1 MKKLLALI
9 SICAVLLSAGCKDPD
24 PTPPTPDP
32 EPEQPTFLTF
42 SIKKAQN
49 STLTEDLT
57 FTADENGVF
66 VCKVPYYVDRKE
78 LVPTFT
84 VPAGC
89 TVIAQSKTQI
99 SGKTAVNLSQPVVY
113 SLLVTGGRTVPVT
126 VKLEIGYKGLSGLPV
141 VVINTENN
149 QTIKDRDTWI
159 PAKMLIDD
167 GQGATLFEE
176 ADAEVKGRGNTTW
189 SYAKKPYAIKLG
201 SKAKVLGMP
210 KHKRWVLLAS
220 WNDKAMMRTDL
231 TFYLSQNYT
240 TFRWKQRGE
249 AVELVLNGEHLGHYY
264 LCEQIKVDEN
274 RVPDG
279 YVLEIDYRA
288 KDANGDIFFKSDI
301 SQLNFVLKDPEPD
314 KGSDEY
320 NYAKNYINKAEK
332 DLKEGRVENYRSY
345 MNMESFVD
353 WYLNQE
359 FSMNMDACF
368 FLSVY
373 MNIGADGKLYMGP
386 LWDFDIAFGNDVFP
400 EGEDNHIPEGFYI
413 YNSDRSNLWMK
424 VLRNDPQFIAL
435 LKERYAAMRADKD
448 KILAHIDDVAAE
460 QRESAVL
467 NDKKWNR
474 LCKAGSSRDKILKA
488 YDDEVQFL
496 KDWVEGRFAWLD
508 ENIPNL

>member
-1 MKKLLALI
+1 MKRLLNLI
-9 SICAVLLSAGCKDPD
+9 CICAALLVAGCKEPD
-24 PTPPTPDP
+24 PTPPTPP
-32 EPEQPTFLTF
+32 EPDVVTFRSF
-42 SIKKAQN
+42 SLKKAQN
-49 STLTEDLT
+49 PALTEDLN
-57 FTADENGVF
+57 FTIDGDGVF
-66 VCKVPYYVDRKE
+66 SCKVPYFVDRAS
-78 LVPTFT
+78 LIPTFT
-84 VPAGC
+84 APDGSFV
-89 TVIAQSKTQI
+89 VAQSKTQI

-113 SLLVTGGRTVPVT
+113 SITVNGKTTPVT
-126 VKLEIGYKGLSGLPV
+126 VKFDIGYKGLSGLPV
-141 VVINTENN
+141 VVINTEKN
-149 QTIKDRDTWI
+149 QPIKDKDTWI
-159 PAKMLIDD
+159 PAKMMIDD
-167 GQGATLFEE
+167 GNGSALFVE

-201 SKAKVLGMP
+201 EKAEVLGMP

-220 WNDKAMMRTDL
+220 WNDKAMMRTEL
-231 TFYLSQNYT
+231 TFFMAQQYT

-264 LCEQIKVDEN
+264 LCEQIKVDKN

-288 KDANGDIFFKSDI
+288 KETNGDIFFKSDLT
-301 SQLNFVLKDPEPD
+301 QLNFVLKDPEPE
-314 KGSDEY
+314 KGSEEY

-332 DLKEGRVENYRSY
+332 DLKEGNVASYRSY

-373 MNIGADGKLYMGP
+373 MNIGEDGKLYMGP

-400 EGEDNHIPEGFYI
+400 EGEDNHTPEGFYI
-413 YNSDRSNLWMK
+413 YNADRSKLWMK
-424 VLRNDPQFIAL
+424 VLRNDEEFLKL
-435 LKERYAAMRADKD
+435 LKERYATMRADKD
-448 KILAHIDDVAAE
+448 NILAHIDEVAAE

-467 NDKKWNR
+467 NDMKWHK
-474 LCKAGSSRDKILKA
+474 LCKAGSSREQILKA
-488 YDDEVQFL
+488 YDKEVQFL

-508 ENIPNL
+508 EHIPNL

>member
-1 MKKLLALI
+1 MKRLLAI
-9 SICAVLLSAGCKDPD
+9 FSIFTVLFVAGCKDPD
-24 PTPPTPDP
+24 PTPPTPA
-32 EPEQPTFLTF
+32 EPETTTFLTF
-42 SIKKAQN
+42 SINKAQN
-49 STLTEDLT
+49 SALTEDLK
-57 FTADENGVF
+57 FTADEDGVF
-66 VCKVPYYVDRKE
+66 SCKVPYYVDRKA

-84 VPAGC
+84 VPPSC
-89 TVIAQSKTQI
+89 RVIAQNKTQI
-99 SGKTAVNLSQPVVY
+99 SGSSVVNLIQPIEY
-113 SLLVTGGRTVPVT
+113 RITASNGQSSI
-126 VKLEIGYKGLSGLPV
+126 VKVKFDIGYKGLSGLPV
-141 VVINTENN
+141 VVINTEGY
-149 QTIKDRDTWI
+149 QTIKDKDTWI

-167 GQGATLFEE
+167 GQGASLFDE

-231 TFYLSQNYT
+231 TFFMAQQYT
-240 TFRWKQRGE
+240 TLRWKQRGE

-288 KDANGDIFFKSDI
+288 KDVNGDIFFTSDV
-301 SQLNFVLKDPEPD
+301 SQLNFVLKDPEPE

-332 DLKEGRVENYRSY
+332 DLKEGNVDSYRSY
-345 MNMESFVD
+345 IDMESFVD

-359 FSMNMDACF
+359 FSMNMDANF

-373 MNIGADGKLYMGP
+373 MNIGEDGKLYMGP
-386 LWDFDIAFGNDVFP
+386 LWDFDIAFGNDVFDTN
-400 EGEDNHIPEGFYI
+400 DNKIPEGFYI
-413 YNSDRSNLWMK
+413 YNTDKSKLWMK
-424 VLRNDPQFIAL
+424 VLRNDPQFIKI

-448 KILAHIDDVAAE
+448 NILAHIDDVAAA

-474 LCKAGSSRDKILKA
+474 LCKAGSSREQILKA
-488 YDDEVQFL
+488 YDAEVQFL

>member
-1 MKKLLALI
+1 MKRLLAI
-9 SICAVLLSAGCKDPD
+9 FSIFTVLFVAGCKDPD
-24 PTPPTPDP
+24 PTPPTPS
-32 EPEQPTFLTF
+32 EPETTTFLTF

-49 STLTEDLT
+49 SALTEDLT

-78 LVPTFT
+78 LIPTFT

-113 SLLVTGGRTVPVT
+113 SLLVTGGRTVAVT
-126 VKLEIGYKGLSGLPV
+126 VKFEIGYKGLSGLPV

-149 QTIKDRDTWI
+149 QTIKDKDTWI

-231 TFYLSQNYT
+231 TFFMAQQYT

-288 KDANGDIFFKSDI
+288 KDVNGDIFFTSDI

-435 LKERYAAMRADKD
+435 LKERYAVMRADKD
-448 KILAHIDDVAAE
+448 KILAHIDDVAAK

-474 LCKAGSSRDKILKA
+474 LCKAGSSREQILKA
-488 YDDEVQFL
+488 YDAEVQFL

>member
-1 MKKLLALI
+1 MKRFLNLI
-9 SICAVLLSAGCKDPD
+9 LIGVVLFTTGCKNHE
-24 PTPPTPDP
+24 PTPPAPP
-32 EPEQPTFLTF
+32 EPEVTTFRTF
-42 SIKKAQN
+42 SINKAQN
-49 STLTEDLT
+49 PSLTEDLI
-57 FTADENGVF
+57 FTIDGDGVF
-66 VCKVPYYVDRKE
+66 NCKVPYYVDRKS

-84 VPAGC
+84 VPDGC
-89 TVIAQSKTQI
+89 FVVAQTKTQI
-99 SGKTAVNLSQPVVY
+99 SGKTAVNFSQPVVY
-113 SLLVTGGRTVPVT
+113 SLTINGKTSPVT
-126 VKLEIGYKGLSGLPV
+126 VRFEIGYKGLSGLPV
-141 VVINTENN
+141 VVLNTEKN
-149 QTIKDRDTWI
+149 QSIKDKETWI
-159 PAKMLIDD
+159 PARMMIED
-167 GQGATLFEE
+167 GQGNTLFTE

-189 SYAKKPYAIKLG
+189 YYDKKPYAIKLG
-201 SKAKVLGMP
+201 EKAEVLGMP

-231 TFYLSQNYT
+231 TFFMAQQYT

-264 LCEQIKVDEN
+264 LCEQIKVDKN

-288 KDANGDIFFKSDI
+288 QEDNGDIFFVSNL
-301 SQLNFVLKDPEPD
+301 SQLNFVLKDPESE
-314 KGSDEY
+314 KGSEEF

-332 DLKEGRVENYRSY
+332 DLKEGNVKEYRSY

-386 LWDFDIAFGNDVFP
+386 LWDFDIAFGNDVF
-400 EGEDNHIPEGFYI
+400 DDDDSHNKIPEGFYL
-413 YNSDRSNLWMK
+413 YNADRSDLWIK
-424 VLRNDPQFIAL
+424 TLRNDEEFLKL
-435 LKERYAAMRADKD
+435 LKERYATMRADKD
-448 KILAHIDDVAAE
+448 NILAHIDEVAAA

-474 LCKAGSSRDKILKA
+474 LCKAGASREQILKA
-488 YDDEVQFL
+488 YDKEVQFL
-496 KDWVEGRFAWLD
+496 KDWVEDRFAWLD
-508 ENIPNL
+508 EHIPNL

>member
-1 MKKLLALI
+1 MKRLLAI
-9 SICAVLLSAGCKDPD
+9 FSIFTVLFVAGCKDPD
-24 PTPPTPDP
+24 PTPPTPA
-32 EPEQPTFLTF
+32 EPETTTFLTF
-42 SIKKAQN
+42 SINKAQN
-49 STLTEDLT
+49 SALTEDLK
-57 FTADENGVF
+57 FTADEDGVF
-66 VCKVPYYVDRKE
+66 SCKVPYYVDRKA

-84 VPAGC
+84 VPPSC
-89 TVIAQSKTQI
+89 RVIAQNKTQI
-99 SGKTAVNLSQPVVY
+99 SGSSVVNLIQPIEY
-113 SLLVTGGRTVPVT
+113 RITASNGQSSI
-126 VKLEIGYKGLSGLPV
+126 VKVKFDIGYKGLSGLPV
-141 VVINTENN
+141 VVINTEGY
-149 QTIKDRDTWI
+149 QTIKDKDTWI

-167 GQGATLFEE
+167 GQGASLFDE

-231 TFYLSQNYT
+231 TFFMAQQYT
-240 TFRWKQRGE
+240 TLRWKQRGE

-288 KDANGDIFFKSDI
+288 KDVNGDIFFTSDV
-301 SQLNFVLKDPEPD
+301 SQLNFVLKDPEPE

-332 DLKEGRVENYRSY
+332 DLKEGNVDSYRSY
-345 MNMESFVD
+345 IDMESFVD

-359 FSMNMDACF
+359 FSMNMDANF

-373 MNIGADGKLYMGP
+373 MNIGEDGKLYMGP
-386 LWDFDIAFGNDVFP
+386 LWDFDIAFGNDVFDTN
-400 EGEDNHIPEGFYI
+400 DNKIPEGFYI
-413 YNSDRSNLWMK
+413 YNTDKSKLWMK
-424 VLRNDPQFIAL
+424 VLRNDPQFIKI

-448 KILAHIDDVAAE
+448 NILAHIDDVAAA

-474 LCKAGSSRDKILKA
+474 LCKAGSSREQILKA
-488 YDDEVQFL
+488 YDAEVQFL
-496 KDWVEGRFAWLD
+496 KDWVAGRFAWLD

>member
-1 MKKLLALI
+1 MKRFFAII
-9 SICAVLLSAGCKDPD
+9 SLCAVLLSAGCKEPD
-24 PTPPTPDP
+24 PTPPTPP
-32 EPEQPTFLTF
+32 EPEKTTFQTF
-42 SIKKAQN
+42 KLMKAQN
-49 STLTEDLT
+49 SALTEDLT
-57 FTADENGVF
+57 FTAGEDGVF
-66 VCKVPYYVDRKE
+66 SCKVPYYVDRKE

-89 TVIAQSKTQI
+89 RVVAQSKTQI
-99 SGKTAVNLSQPVVY
+99 SGKTAVNFSQPIIY
-113 SLLVTGGRTVPVT
+113 SITSSDGKTVAVT
-126 VKLEIGYKGLSGLPV
+126 VKFDIGYKGLSGLPV
-141 VVINTENN
+141 VVIDTEKN
-149 QTIKDRDTWI
+149 QPIKDKDTWI
-159 PAKMLIDD
+159 PAKMMIDD
-167 GQGATLFEE
+167 GQGNALFAE
-176 ADAEVKGRGNTTW
+176 AEAEVKGRGNTTW

-201 SKAKVLGMP
+201 SKAEVLGMP

-220 WNDKAMMRTDL
+220 WNDKAMMRTEL
-231 TFYLSQNYT
+231 TFFMAQQYT

-264 LCEQIKVDEN
+264 LCEQIKVDDN

-288 KDANGDIFFKSDI
+288 KEANGDIFFKSDI

-332 DLKEGRVENYRSY
+332 DLKEGNVESYRSY
-345 MNMESFVD
+345 MVMESFVD

-373 MNIGADGKLYMGP
+373 MNIGEDGKLYMGP

-413 YNSDRSNLWMK
+413 YNADRSDLWMK
-424 VLRNDPQFIAL
+424 VLRNDPLFIEI

-448 KILAHIDDVAAE
+448 NILAHIDDVAAA

-474 LCKAGSSRDKILKA
+474 LCKAGSSREQILKA
-488 YDDEVQFL
+488 YDAEVQFL

>member
-1 MKKLLALI
+1 MKRLLAI
-9 SICAVLLSAGCKDPD
+9 FSIFAVLFVAGCKDPD
-24 PTPPTPDP
+24 PTPPTPA
-32 EPEQPTFLTF
+32 EPETTTFLTF
-42 SIKKAQN
+42 SINKAQN
-49 STLTEDLT
+49 SALTEDLK
-57 FTADENGVF
+57 FTADEDGVF
-66 VCKVPYYVDRKE
+66 SCKVPYYVDRKA

-84 VPAGC
+84 VPPSC
-89 TVIAQSKTQI
+89 RVIAQNKTQI
-99 SGKTAVNLSQPVVY
+99 SGSSVVNLIQPIEY
-113 SLLVTGGRTVPVT
+113 RITASNGQSSI
-126 VKLEIGYKGLSGLPV
+126 VKVKFDIGYKGLSGLPV
-141 VVINTENN
+141 VVINTEGY
-149 QTIKDRDTWI
+149 QTIKDKDTWI

-167 GQGATLFEE
+167 GQGASLFDE

-231 TFYLSQNYT
+231 TFFMAQQYT
-240 TFRWKQRGE
+240 TLRWKQRGE

-288 KDANGDIFFKSDI
+288 KDVNGDIFFTSDV
-301 SQLNFVLKDPEPD
+301 SQLNFVLKDPEPE

-332 DLKEGRVENYRSY
+332 DLKEGNVDSYRSY
-345 MNMESFVD
+345 IDMESFVD

-359 FSMNMDACF
+359 FSMNMDANF

-373 MNIGADGKLYMGP
+373 MNIGEDGKLYMGP
-386 LWDFDIAFGNDVFP
+386 LWDFDIAFGNDVFDTN
-400 EGEDNHIPEGFYI
+400 DNKIPEGFYI
-413 YNSDRSNLWMK
+413 YNTDKSKLWMK
-424 VLRNDPQFIAL
+424 VLRNDPQFIKI

-448 KILAHIDDVAAE
+448 NILAHIDDVAAA

-474 LCKAGSSRDKILKA
+474 LCKAGSSREQILKA
-488 YDDEVQFL
+488 YDAEVQFL
-496 KDWVEGRFAWLD
+496 KDWVEDRFAWLD

>member
-1 MKKLLALI
+1 MKRLLSLF
-9 SICAVLLSAGCKDPD
+9 SICAVLLLAGCKDPNTTT
-24 PTPPTPDP
+24 PIPPTP
-32 EPEQPTFLTF
+32 EVTTFLNF
-42 SIKKAQN
+42 SLQKAQN
-49 STLTEDLT
+49 AALTEDLN
-57 FTADENGVF
+57 FTIDGDGVF
-66 VCKVPYYVDRKE
+66 SCKVPYYVDRSS

-89 TVIAQSKTQI
+89 IVIAQSKTQI
-99 SGKTAVNLSQPVVY
+99 SGKTAVNLSKPITY
-113 SLLVTGGRTVPVT
+113 SIRTAEGKTVAVT
-126 VKLEIGYKGLSGLPV
+126 VKFEIGYKGLSGLPV
-141 VVINTENN
+141 VVINTEKN
-149 QTIKDRDTWI
+149 QPIKDKDTWI

-167 GQGATLFEE
+167 GQGNTVFAE

-201 SKAKVLGMP
+201 EKAEVLGMP

-231 TFYLSQNYT
+231 TFFMAQQYT

-264 LCEQIKVDEN
+264 LCEQIKVDKN

-288 KDANGDIFFKSDI
+288 HEDDGDIFFVSALT
-301 SQLNFVLKDPEPD
+301 QLNFVIKDPEPD

-320 NYAKNYINKAEK
+320 NYVKNYINKAEK
-332 DLKEGRVENYRSY
+332 DLYEGNVEEYRSY

-373 MNIGADGKLYMGP
+373 INIGEDGKLYMGP

-400 EGEDNHIPEGFYI
+400 EGEDNHTPEGFYL
-413 YNSDRSNLWMK
+413 YNADRSELWLK
-424 VLRNDPQFIAL
+424 VLRNDEQFISL

-448 KILAHIDDVAAE
+448 NILAHIDEVAEA

-467 NDKKWNR
+467 NDQKWNK
-474 LCKAGSSRDKILKA
+474 LCKAGASREQILKA
-488 YDDEVQFL
+488 YDKEVQFL

-508 ENIPNL
+508 KNIPNL